1 MMTPIIVLSLL
12 TLAAAPA
19 FADPDSRLGAGEG
32 RWMRGQTAAAARTEP
47 VRRPG
52 PERKPR
58 GGAQDAAAAA
68 KPEKGHAHKDHP
80 ADFCGVW
87 TDGAYHCH

>member
-1 MMTPIIVLSLL
+1 MMTRLVVLFVLAL
-12 TLAAAPA
+12 TATPA
-19 FADPDSRLGAGEG
+19 FAEPDPHPSASERQG
-32 RWMRGQTAAAARTEP
+32 MRGQTAAAARTEP

-58 GGAQDAAAAA
+58 GGAEETTTAA
-68 KPEKGHAHKDHP
+68 KPEHGHAHKDHP
-80 ADFCGVW
+80 ADFCGLW